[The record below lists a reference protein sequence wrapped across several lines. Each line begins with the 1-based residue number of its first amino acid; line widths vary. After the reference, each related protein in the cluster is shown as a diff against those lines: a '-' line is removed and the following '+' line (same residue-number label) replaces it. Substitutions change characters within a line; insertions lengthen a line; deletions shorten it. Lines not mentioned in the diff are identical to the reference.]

1 MHFVDLVGQPKKRW
15 YQTKKRKIQVTVF
28 LSVLFIGMTVSLIIP
43 LRPEFSVIE
52 KRELAKFPKFSV
64 QAVFD
69 GSYFKGID
77 AWYSDTF
84 PFREDL
90 TLLNSKLTSW
100 YGFGNKI
107 SSLVENG
114 GDDIPDVPK
123 TTEEEGDTESTTQ
136 DTAESTS
143 AASSEGTTV
152 SSSENTSV
160 PSSEEVSREPDT
172 DKSTEPKPQPTQT
185 LGAIMVSGNAGYEY
199 YNFVTSTADKYISI
213 INSAAKKLDG
223 KAQVY
228 DLIVPTSI
236 DVTLDDVTRRSVS
249 SSDQR
254 KAIEYFY
261 GSMSKKVKT
270 VKMLDTLLE
279 HRNEYVY
286 YRTDHHWTALGAYY
300 GYTAFAEVKGITP
313 IDISKFEKVDYGR
326 FLGSFY
332 ADSKQDKKLKKN
344 ADELIAYK
352 PYYSTTLKF
361 IDTKG
366 TEITWPIVNDVSNY
380 PENIKYSAFAAGDN
394 PYTVIKNND
403 ISKKSSCVIIKES
416 FANAMI
422 PYIAG
427 SYQTVYVIDYR
438 YWKGNLYDFV
448 EKKNVKDVI
457 FINNISATRNAP
469 LVDKIGEI
477 CK

>member
-1 MHFVDLVGQPKKRW
+1 MHFVDLVGQPEKRW
-15 YQTKKRKIQVTVF
+15 YQTKKRKIQVAVF
-28 LSVLFIGMTVSLIIP
+28 LSVLFIGMIVSLIIP
-43 LRPEFSVIE
+43 LRPNFSVIE
-52 KRELAKFPKFSV
+52 KRDLAKFPKFSA

-77 AWYSDTF
+77 TWFSDTF
-84 PFREDL
+84 PFRENL
-90 TLLNSKLTSW
+90 TSLNSKLTSW
-100 YGFGNKI
+100 YGFGNKV
-107 SSLVENG
+107 SSLVENE
-114 GDDIPDVPK
+114 GDDIPNAPN
-123 TTEEEGDTESTTQ
+123 TTEEEPTSENSTQ
-136 DTAESTS
+136 DQT
-143 AASSEGTTV
+143 
-152 SSSENTSV
+152 ENTSA
-160 PSSEEVSREPDT
+160 PSSEEASSEPAT
-172 DKSTEPKPQPTQT
+172 EKPTEPKPQPTQT
-185 LGAIMVSGNAGYEY
+185 LGTIMVSGNAGYEY

-261 GSMSKKVKT
+261 GSMSKNVKT
-270 VKMLDTLLE
+270 VNMLDTLLE
-279 HRNEYVY
+279 HRNEYIY

-300 GYTAFAEVKGITP
+300 GYTAFADIKGVAPVDIT
-313 IDISKFEKVDYGR
+313 KFEEANYGT

-361 IDTKG
+361 TDTKG
-366 TEITWPIVNDVSNY
+366 TELTWPLVNDVSSY

-403 ISKKSSCVIIKES
+403 LSEKSSCVIIKES

-427 SYQTVYVIDYR
+427 NYKTVYVIDYR
-438 YWKGNLYDFV
+438 YWKGSLYSFV
-448 EKKNVKDVI
+448 EKNKVQDVI

-469 LVDKIGEI
+469 LVDKIDGI